1 MDVKKLYNQSEFPVV
16 SIEFA
21 PPPTGKPPKA
31 ITSTME
37 VAKNFNIAFA
47 DITWGALKST
57 RAGTMGYCTRFQ
69 EQYNVPFIPHLPASR
84 KSFQDI
90 ENIMVDMDILGITG
104 VYPIQGDDITFLENG
119 PRVAT
124 DMVEQI
130 ARMNEGKYIPQ
141 KEGDLFTQGEPT
153 NFSIGVT
160 AYPQGFC
167 GDLGKDSA
175 VLRMKQDVGADYAIT
190 QAYFEPDKFADWLA
204 EEEAKGLKI
213 PVVAAIPTIGNYRSF
228 QIFNGI
234 PGVEFP
240 EKFVQDM
247 ISLGDELEPVTQ
259 RLKEIRGDES
269 QAKEYED
276 LKNKSDAITGNIK
289 DVGHE
294 YMAGVVSGYLK
305 NHNRVHIFTMG
316 NRMATERLLESIA
329 SDYPAFRKS

>member
-1 MDVKKLYNQSEFPVV
+1 MDVKKMYSQTDCPVV

-31 ITSTME
+31 IKDTME
-37 VAKNFNIAFA
+37 AVKGYKIAYA
-47 DITWGALKST
+47 DLTWGALKST
-57 RAGTMGYCTRFQ
+57 RAGTMGYCTNFQ
-69 EQYNVPFIPHLPASR
+69 KEYGVPFIPHLPASR

-130 ARMNEGKYIPQ
+130 ARMNQGKYLPQ
-141 KEGDLFTQGEPT
+141 KEGDLYTMGTPT

-167 GDLGKDSA
+167 GDLNKDSA

-204 EEEAKGLKI
+204 EEEAKGLTM
-213 PVVAAIPTIGNYRSF
+213 PVVPAIPTIGNIRSF

-240 EKFVQDM
+240 EKVVGEM
-247 ISLGDELEPVTQ
+247 SGLGDELGTLQ
-259 RLKEIRGDES
+259 KKLKENKDDETLKEKANAVKEEIR
-269 QAKEYED
+269 
-276 LKNKSDAITGNIK
+276 N
-289 DVGHE
+289 VGHE
-294 YMAGVVSGYLK
+294 YMKGVVSGFLK
-305 NHNRVHIFTMG
+305 NHNRVHIFTLG
-316 NRMATERLLESIA
+316 DKVATERLLEAIA
-329 SDYPAFRKS
+329 EEYPTIKK